1 MDCARLRSLLD
12 EYLDR
17 ELDPEASI
25 GIAEHLR
32 ACDDCSRAVA
42 ARSALGTAIRKDA
55 AYYRAPPALAS
66 RIRAQ
71 VAQTTARTAPKS
83 STRRFNPLEWRRWL
97 SLGAAVAATVVATS
111 FATLQLAGTDRDETL
126 VAQLISGR
134 SRSIVTGHEIDVASS
149 DQHTVKPWLSSKLD
163 FSPNV
168 TDLAAAG
175 FPLRGG
181 RLDYLNDRP
190 VAVLVYGHRQHLIDL
205 FIWPEE
211 TTADKAP
218 SRTFSKRGM
227 NVLHWTAA
235 GMTYWAV
242 SDITKADLEEFADRY
257 ASATKSP

>member
-17 ELDPEASI
+17 ELDPEASMS
-25 GIAEHLR
+25 IAEHLR
-32 ACDDCSRAVA
+32 ACDDCSRVVA
-42 ARSALGTAIRKDA
+42 ARSALGTAIKKEA
-55 AYYRAPPALAS
+55 AYYRAPPALAN

-71 VAQTTARTAPKS
+71 IAQTTTRTAAKS
-83 STRRFNPLEWRRWL
+83 TTRRFNPLEWRRWL
-97 SLGAAVAATVVATS
+97 PLGAAVAATVVVTS
-111 FATLQLAGTDRDETL
+111 FATLQLAGIDRDETV
-126 VAQLISGR
+126 VAQLISGH

-163 FSPNV
+163 FSPGV

-190 VAVLVYGHRQHLIDL
+190 VAVLVYGHRQHVIDL
-205 FIWPEE
+205 FIWPEDIE
-211 TTADKAP
+211 AKAT
-218 SRTFSKRGM
+218 SRSFSKRGI

-242 SDITKADLEEFADRY
+242 SDVAKADLQEFAERY

>member
-17 ELDPEASI
+17 ELEPGASMS
-25 GIAEHLR
+25 IAEHLR

-42 ARSALGTAIRKDA
+42 ARSALGTAIKKEA
-55 AYYRAPPALAS
+55 AYYRAPPALAN

-71 VAQTTARTAPKS
+71 VVQTTTRTAAKPT
-83 STRRFNPLEWRRWL
+83 TRRFNPLEWRRWL
-97 SLGAAVAATVVATS
+97 PLGAAVAATVVATS
-111 FATLQLAGTDRDETL
+111 FATLQLAGMDRDETV
-126 VAQLISGR
+126 VAQLISGH

-163 FSPNV
+163 FSPGV

-175 FPLRGG
+175 FPLQGG
-181 RLDYLNDRP
+181 RLDYMNDRP
-190 VAVLVYGHRQHLIDL
+190 VAVLVYGHRQHVIDL
-205 FIWPEE
+205 FIWPED
-211 TTADKAP
+211 TAADKAP
-218 SRTFSKRGM
+218 SRSFSKRGM
-227 NVLHWTAA
+227 NVLHWTAS

-242 SDITKADLEEFADRY
+242 SDVGKTDLQEFADRY

>member
-17 ELDPEASI
+17 ELDPEASMS
-25 GIAEHLR
+25 IAEHLR
-32 ACDDCSRAVA
+32 ACDDCSRVVT
-42 ARSALGTAIRKDA
+42 ARSALGTAIKKEG
-55 AYYRAPPALAS
+55 AYYRAPPALAN

-71 VAQTTARTAPKS
+71 IAQTTTRTAAKS
-83 STRRFNPLEWRRWL
+83 TTRRFNPLEWRRWL
-97 SLGAAVAATVVATS
+97 PLGAAVAATVVVTS
-111 FATLQLAGTDRDETL
+111 FATLQLAGIDRDETV
-126 VAQLISGR
+126 VAQLISGH

-163 FSPNV
+163 FSPGV

-190 VAVLVYGHRQHLIDL
+190 VAVLVYGHRQHVIDL
-205 FIWPEE
+205 FIWPEDIE
-211 TTADKAP
+211 AKAT
-218 SRTFSKRGM
+218 SRSFSKRGI

-242 SDITKADLEEFADRY
+242 SDVAKADLQEFAERY

>member
-12 EYLDR
+12 EYVDRQLDQ
-17 ELDPEASI
+17 ETSMS
-25 GIAEHLR
+25 IAEHLR
-32 ACDDCSRAVA
+32 ACDACSRAVA
-42 ARSALGTAIRKDA
+42 ARSALGATIRKDA
-55 AYYRAPPALAS
+55 GYYRASPALAS

-71 VAQTTARTAPKS
+71 VAQTTPRATAKLPK
-83 STRRFNPLEWRRWL
+83 RGFNPLEWRGWL
-97 SLGAAVAATVVATS
+97 PLGAAVAATVLVTS
-111 FATLQLAGTDRDETL
+111 FATLQLAGTDRDEAL

-181 RLDYLNDRP
+181 RLDYMNDRP
-190 VAVLVYGHRQHLIDL
+190 VAVLVYGRRQHLIDL
-205 FIWPEE
+205 FIWPED
-211 TTADKAP
+211 TAADKAP
-218 SRTFSKRGM
+218 PRTFSKRGL

-242 SDITKADLEEFADRY
+242 SDVAEADLQEFAERY
-257 ASATKSP
+257 VKATKSP